1 MSNILEQANKIINE
15 RSEEKERQYGP
26 MGEGFERAA
35 MIASGMSG
43 REWTADD
50 MFVAMIALK
59 FSRQSYN
66 FKEDNLLDACSYI
79 GGWQNYINEKR
90 AEAGATNAKKTNNK
104 TLLTEENQVAQQ
116 EYRDLQ
122 ERVAKQDSFEEEI
135 DSSESESEDLQ
146 AIAESPYAK
155 TLEDEKQLQATTK
168 LLAALD
174 ALGEQL

>member
-1 MSNILEQANKIINE
+1 MSNILQQANKIVNE

-35 MIASGMSG
+35 LIASGMSG

-50 MFVAMIALK
+50 IFVAMIALK

-66 FKEDNLLDACSYI
+66 FREDNLLDAAAYI
-79 GGWQNYINEKR
+79 GGWQNYINDKR
-90 AEAGATNAKKTNNK
+90 AEAGEADRKQMNNK

-116 EYRDLQ
+116 EYRDLL
-122 ERVAKQDSFEEEI
+122 ERVAKQNSFEEEC
-135 DSSESESEDLQ
+135 DSEESQSEDLQ
-146 AIAESPYAK
+146 AIAESPYAQ
-155 TLEDEKQLQATTK
+155 TLEDEKQLQAAAN

-174 ALGEQL
+174 ALGERL